1 MGKSTGFNRMIEY
14 MEGLEDEYQV
24 WCTDYNAPKPYV
36 GESTKLNSGQYRYL
50 LENTEAIN
58 LFR

>member
-1 MGKSTGFNRMIEY
+1 MIEY

-50 LENTEAIN
+50 
-58 LFR
+58 